1 MTLELL
7 DTRNRRQLGPVERP
21 ARHDDEARPE
31 DIVAIGGNRPA
42 PFLLV
47 PARIFY
53 LSLEAGPLVQVE
65 VLADPLGV
73 LENLRRK
80 GVFFLWDVSGLF
92 EQRQIYVGFDV
103 TLGAG
108 IAVPVPGPAKISGLL
123 DDANIRDAGLLQP
136 RCCKEAAKA
145 PADNH
150 RIELFLQ
157 RGAREARLDIGIDVV
172 VFVLPCD
179 FLILVVPVRAE
190 TPGTLLGVLLT
201 QFSRVE
207 AQLFGS
213 WNFIRLGLRYR
224 FIHRGSP
231 PSR

>member
-1 MTLELL
+1 M
-7 DTRNRRQLGPVERP
+7 
-21 ARHDDEARPE
+21 
-31 DIVAIGGNRPA
+31 
-42 PFLLV
+42 
-47 PARIFY
+47 
-53 LSLEAGPLVQVE
+53 
-65 VLADPLGV
+65 LADPLGV
-73 LENLRRK
+73 GKDFRGEGVAFLR
-80 GVFFLWDVSGLF
+80 DVAGLL
-92 EQRQIYVGFDV
+92 QQGQIEIAFDV
-103 TLGAG
+103 TLSAG

-157 RGAREARLDIGIDVV
+157 HGAREARLDIGIDVV
-172 VFVLPCD
+172 VFVLPGD